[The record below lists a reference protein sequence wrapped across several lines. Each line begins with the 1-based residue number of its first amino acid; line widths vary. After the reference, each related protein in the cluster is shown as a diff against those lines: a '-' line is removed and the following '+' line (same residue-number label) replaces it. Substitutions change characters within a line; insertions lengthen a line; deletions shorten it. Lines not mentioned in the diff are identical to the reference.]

1 MFWPSHHA
9 LRGRSCFLVFFLM
22 ASNAELPVAPFPRA
36 HIAGKWWRNHKNK
49 HRATI
54 LRKKKKKK
62 AICFKH
68 PHTNALWTQ
77 SHLSLHVMFSWLQ
90 TENLLDFLFFS
101 PAHHGSSRTNPTL
114 LFSSFVTFVIGR
126 LPHNPMRQPWN
137 RKRPFK
143 SNPSHQAPVPSSLRW
158 GSVKSRGWG
167 GGGGLCIMNLS
178 SLIPKEIVTF
188 TSTAEINQCRSSDS
202 HGYNFFKSGFFIGH
216 L

>member
-22 ASNAELPVAPFPRA
+22 ASNAELPIAPFPRA
-36 HIAGKWWRNHKNK
+36 HIDGKWWRNHKNK

-62 AICFKH
+62 SNMFQTPTYQCTLNSIT
-68 PHTNALWTQ
+68 P
-77 SHLSLHVMFSWLQ
+77 LSACDVLMAANRESARLS
-90 TENLLDFLFFS
+90 FFP

-137 RKRPFK
+137 RKK
-143 SNPSHQAPVPSSLRW
+143 TLQKQS
-158 GSVKSRGWG
+158 
-167 GGGGLCIMNLS
+167 LS
-178 SLIPKEIVTF
+178 SSSRSQLIKV
-188 TSTAEINQCRSSDS
+188 R
-202 HGYNFFKSGFFIGH
+202 
-216 L
+216 